1 MEKNTIIITHNE
13 NHRVTCN
20 SDDYIY
26 TAHGVKSGYFY
37 TKDAL
42 IELTQMSPLMEKALA
57 DITKQIKNIANSL
70 PTI

>member
-1 MEKNTIIITHNE
+1 MKKNTIIITHKE
-13 NHRVTCN
+13 DHRMTGN

-42 IELTQMSPLMEKALA
+42 IELAQMSRLMEKSLA
-57 DITKQIKNIANSL
+57 DINKQIKNIANTL
-70 PTI
+70 PSI